1 MKDEGFDYFAIFK
14 FYVWGYSQ
22 VIFSHVSFTLIAELC
37 GGIDIKFASG
47 AFLT

>member
-22 VIFSHVSFTLIAELC
+22 VIFSHEKAPKCYKLHTDS
-37 GGIDIKFASG
+37 
-47 AFLT
+47 